1 VVEGAHFAN
10 DRSYPRNVPRMPLLY
25 LLSEVIMRSTRKGV
39 GKEVGDLASVG
50 GVMPNR
56 QKNKNPL
63 ITTKFGDIVG
73 FAFIKM

>member
-1 VVEGAHFAN
+1 MYV
-10 DRSYPRNVPRMPLLY
+10 D
-25 LLSEVIMRSTRKGV
+25 LLSLPAIEAKQMMKLRSFRGGWNQV
-39 GKEVGDLASVG
+39 VGD
-50 GVMPNR
+50 VMPNR